1 MRRGT
6 KKAPK
11 KVACVGE
18 GINDIEAFE
27 AADVSFA
34 LQGGTS
40 FARNKASMVLQ
51 TNNFDSCI
59 QAVRWGRNIQMNVQR
74 FLQFQI
80 TCNIACLIT
89 VIVSYCTITDSAL
102 NAVMLIWVNLIM
114 DILGALALSSTR
126 PTAEIAYF
134 RCG

>member
-1 MRRGT
+1 
-6 KKAPK
+6 
-11 KVACVGE
+11 
-18 GINDIEAFE
+18 
-27 AADVSFA
+27 
-34 LQGGTS
+34 
-40 FARNKASMVLQ
+40 MVLQ

-126 PTAEIAYF
+126 PTAEIAYY

>member
-34 LQGGTS
+34 LQSGTS
-40 FARNKASMVLQ
+40 YARNKASMVLQ
-51 TNNFDSCI
+51 TDNFDSCI

-80 TCNIACLIT
+80 TCNLACLVTI
-89 VIVSYCTITDSAL
+89 IVSYCTITDSAF
-102 NAVMLIWVNLIM
+102 NAVMLIWINLIM
-114 DILGALALSSTR
+114 DILGALALASTR